1 MKKRYIVTITRTAQ
15 QRVIA
20 DSAVEA
26 VGIAQ
31 ESPFYDANGNG
42 IYTDRYECDVS
53 VHQEGVD
60 LYDPRHH

>member
-1 MKKRYIVTITRTAQ
+1 MKKIYVVTVTRTAQ
-15 QRVIA
+15 HRVVA

-31 ESPFYDANGNG
+31 ESPFYDANGNS

-53 VHQEGVD
+53 VHREGVD
-60 LYDPRHH
+60 CCNSINR